1 MAKYQNLINSI
12 SSVIRTNGNNE
23 ITGQI
28 LQDVLKSIVNVVG
41 ANPTYGGVAHPADNP
56 GTPEGGVVYIASDE
70 GTYVNFGGL
79 TLADNELAVLVWD
92 GTSWSKES
100 VTYIEDLGDIEEAK
114 QEALDAIAE
123 AIQGL
128 NIYYT
133 IETDRG
139 AAKDVQLKDGQ
150 GNSLMPKTTTDRI
163 SVNLYDSEKTIQ
175 QYLNDTDAIKH
186 QCIFDEFIKEPG
198 AEWSRMAVAVANKYD
213 IEGYVTKIY
222 FYAKAT
228 RYNAAVEYGILDITG
243 SEFIFTSLGTA
254 GIGGGLNIIELP
266 KPIKVDS
273 QHLLGFKNIT
283 YALTFQ
289 STGCGSYYD
298 NTYTS
303 SVSWKYYFDYVTT
316 LNEVPIEEND
326 IQNKKING
334 GYIEA
339 QPSYIGYNPANGAE
353 NPRAYQSIRWVVM
366 FDDAEPGDILEI
378 DCGDDYLTY
387 PFILNREGNS
397 ELKRLLPTYV
407 GGSNRIVIDF
417 KATHDFPIKVLIKNS
432 ANTNIN
438 QTDVRAKVNV
448 KLYKK
453 YSDISNTPQKE
464 ISILFIGNSLTQ
476 DAVSYL
482 PYLLNKYPSGVKF
495 KLYIWYVGGF
505 TLSQHLQYFQ
515 QDTPCDIFSVSEG
528 TTRWVNFSNTKTMS
542 QILQDY
548 RFDLVC
554 LQEYFNYKTEYS
566 DADKQ
571 VYEDVIKYITDNH
584 PQDNL
589 KFITLFHQPKRDVAE
604 RVFNLTKSSI
614 GWIMQNTITE
624 AVLAPGIAI
633 YRALSTSLDDL
644 GDQGHLSP
652 DGTHAQDGLPCVMQS
667 YAILMWIY
675 EKLGV
680 AKSVYNM
687 LSQPNTYDYTYINVP
702 GPNIG
707 SGLVTGTEEQLLLAQ
722 NVAIKAYKEGKAL
735 ELANL
740 TPYNS

>member
-79 TLADNELAVLVWD
+79 TLEDNELAVLVWD

-114 QEALDAIAE
+114 QEALAAIAE

-133 IETDRG
+133 IETDKG
-139 AAKDVQLKDGQ
+139 TVKDVQLKDGQ
-150 GNSLMPKTTTDRI
+150 GNKLMPKTSTDGI

-186 QCIFDEFIKEPG
+186 QCIFDGFIQEPG
-198 AEWSRMAVAVANKYD
+198 TEWSRTAVAVANKYD
-213 IEGYVTKIY
+213 IDGYVTKIY
-222 FYAKAT
+222 FYAADN
-228 RYNAAVEYGILDITG
+228 RYNACVEYGILDITG

-254 GIGGGLNIIELP
+254 GIGAGLNIIELP
-266 KPIKVDS
+266 EPIKVDS
-273 QHLLGFKNIT
+273 QHLLGFSNVT
-283 YALTFQ
+283 RALTFQ
-289 STGCGSYYD
+289 STGSGSYYD
-298 NTYTS
+298 NAYTS
-303 SVSWKYYFDYVTT
+303 SISWKYYFDYVTT
-316 LNEVPIEEND
+316 LNENPIEEND
-326 IQNKKING
+326 IQNKKLNG

-387 PFILNREGNS
+387 PFILDRANWS

-407 GGSNRIVIDF
+407 GGNNRVVIDF
-417 KATHDFPIKVLIKNS
+417 KATPAFPIKVLFKNS
-432 ANTNIN
+432 GNTNIS
-438 QTDVRAKVNV
+438 QTDVREKVNV

-453 YSDISNTPQKE
+453 HSDISNTPQKE

-482 PYLLNKYPSGVKF
+482 PYLLNKYPSGIKF
-495 KLYIWYVGGF
+495 KFYVWYVGGF

-515 QDTPCDIFSVSEG
+515 QDTPCGIFSVSEG
-528 TTRWVNFSNTKTMS
+528 MTRWVNFNNEKTMS

-548 RFDLVC
+548 RFDIVC

-652 DGTHAQDGLPCVMQS
+652 DGTHAQEGLPCVMQS
-667 YAILMWIY
+667 YTILMWIY
-675 EKLGV
+675 EKLGI

-735 ELANL
+735 ELSNL

>member
-56 GTPEGGVVYIASDE
+56 GTPDGGVVYIASDE

-100 VTYIEDLGDIEEAK
+100 VTYIEDLGDIEQAK
-114 QEALDAIAE
+114 QEALAAIAE

-133 IETDRG
+133 VEADKG
-139 AAKDVQLKDGQ
+139 AVKDVQLKDGS
-150 GNSLMPKTTTDRI
+150 GNKLMPKTTTDGI
-163 SVNLYDSEKTIQ
+163 SVNLYDSEKPIQ

-186 QCIFDEFIKEPG
+186 QCIFDGFIKEPG
-198 AEWSRMAVAVANKYD
+198 TEYTRVGLPVANNYD
-213 IEGYVTKIY
+213 IDGYVTQIY
-222 FYAKAT
+222 FYAGEDRKS
-228 RYNAAVEYGILDITG
+228 RIVEYGILDITG
-243 SEFIFTSLGTA
+243 SEYVFTTLGTF
-254 GIGGGLNIIELP
+254 GIDGGLNIIKLP
-266 KPIKVDS
+266 KPIKVDPL
-273 QHLLGFKNIT
+273 HLLGFKNIT
-283 YALTFQ
+283 RALTFQ
-289 STGCGSYYD
+289 STGCGSYYED
-298 NTYTS
+298 SYRTT
-303 SVSWKYYFDYVTT
+303 SWKYYFDYVTT
-316 LNEVPIEEND
+316 LNNNPIEENN
-326 IQNKKING
+326 IQEKKIEG
-334 GYIEA
+334 GYVEV
-339 QPSYIGYNPANGAE
+339 QPSYTGYNTSNYEYSNYYYYNKWTVLFE
-353 NPRAYQSIRWVVM
+353 N
-366 FDDAEPGDILEI
+366 AEPGDILEI
-378 DCGDDYLTY
+378 NCSNDDYEAE
-387 PFILNREGNS
+387 PFILNRGKNS
-397 ELKRLLPTYV
+397 VEKLLSDGYI
-407 GGSNRIVIDF
+407 GGSHRFVIDF
-417 KATHDFPIKVLIKNS
+417 KATYDFPIKVLIRHKDEGR
-432 ANTNIN
+432 II
-438 QTDVRAKVNV
+438 QTDVIEKVSV

-453 YSDISNTPQKE
+453 YSDISNIPQKE

-482 PYLLNKYPSGVKF
+482 PYLLNKYPSGIKF

-505 TLSQHLQYFQ
+505 NLTQHLQYFQ
-515 QDTPCDIFSVSEG
+515 QDTPCNIFSVSEG
-528 TTRWVNFSNTKTMS
+528 ATKWTNYNNEKTMS

-548 RFDLVC
+548 RFDIVC

-566 DADKQ
+566 DDDKQ
-571 VYEDVIKYITDNH
+571 VYEDVIKYLTDNH

-589 KFITLFHQPKRDVAE
+589 KFITLFHQPKRDIAE
-604 RVFNLTKSSI
+604 SVFNLTKSSI

-644 GDQGHLSP
+644 GDRGHLSP
-652 DGTHAQDGLPCVMQS
+652 DGTHAQEGLPCVMQS
-667 YAILMWIY
+667 YTILMWIY
-675 EKLGV
+675 EKLGIT
-680 AKSVYNM
+680 KSVYNM
-687 LSQPNTYDYTYINVP
+687 LSQPDSDDYKYINIP
-702 GPNIG
+702 GPNLG
-707 SGLVTGTEEQLLLAQ
+707 SGVVVGTEEQLLLAQ